1 MDSNHGPTALLTING
16 EYLMKKRSN
25 QPFAAAALRPVTLG
39 LALAG
44 ALVSMPALAEIVEV
58 DGSYVERSQVS
69 AMRAQMAP
77 AVGEHLEHSGSMA
90 SFGDNQSSWTF
101 GACDSGV
108 RNPATLPIAS
118 NCNIASAA
126 SGSSA
131 SLGFPLHLPH
141 GSKITHVHYWYYDN
155 HATSD
160 VGAGLTRANNTGG
173 TATVLSLSSPSFS
186 GGNNEFLSTTIAH
199 TVDNFNYSYYI
210 NMILDNNGAG
220 QQERFYRGAV
230 FYTLQ
235 AAPAPATASFLDVP
249 TTSPFHRYV
258 EALVDAGTTSGC
270 GGGNFCPDAPVTR
283 AQMAVFLTQLLGLSW
298 DAHSTP

>member
-1 MDSNHGPTALLTING
+1 MRLARGRARVLLSAWSAVS
-16 EYLMKKRSN
+16 LKKR
-25 QPFAAAALRPVTLG
+25 G
-39 LALAG
+39 
-44 ALVSMPALAEIVEV
+44 
-58 DGSYVERSQVS
+58 RS
-69 AMRAQMAP
+69 
-77 AVGEHLEHSGSMA
+77 SGSISRG
-90 SFGDNQSSWTF
+90 SFSS
-101 GACDSGV
+101 
-108 RNPATLPIAS
+108 
-118 NCNIASAA
+118 
-126 SGSSA
+126 
-131 SLGFPLHLPH
+131 
-141 GSKITHVHYWYYDN
+141 
-155 HATSD
+155 
-160 VGAGLTRANNTGG
+160 AGLTRANNTGG

-199 TVDNFNYSYYI
+199 TVDNFNYAYYI
-210 NMILDNNGAG
+210 NMLLDNNGAG